1 MSQPV
6 VNLSVRVTPRADRN
20 EVTGIRPD
28 GTILV
33 RTQAAPTDGAANA
46 AVVKLLAEALGI
58 RKSDLAL
65 THGHSAREKRFAVT
79 ALPDEA
85 LERLVKL

>member
-1 MSQPV
+1 MSQPIV
-6 VNLSVRVTPRADRN
+6 TLGVRVTPRADRN

-46 AVVKLLAEALGI
+46 AVIKLLAEALGV
-58 RKSDLAL
+58 RKSDLTL
-65 THGHSAREKRFAVT
+65 THGHSAREKRFAVSV
-79 ALPDEA
+79 LPTGA